1 MATCWK
7 WSSGFGKWT
16 RGILRL
22 EEILLMLT
30 EVGPARGT
38 SGPTD
43 AIMCALISGSGGLR
57 RGTARAHIPKLLG
70 RDAGAYAT
78 RGAGLLK
85 ETRPQ
90 GAFWCATIAPCA
102 RGKRGGSEWL
112 GWNTFACSDWP
123 TWGGGPSCRLMWL
136 ICLIVVHFALSS
148 REIRRISK

>member
-7 WSSGFGKWT
+7 WISGFGKWT

-78 RGAGLLK
+78 RGAGLLN
-85 ETRPQ
+85 ETRPR
-90 GAFWCATIAPCA
+90 GAFGA
-102 RGKRGGSEWL
+102 RQSHLVRVGRGASPSG
-112 GWNTFACSDWP
+112 
-123 TWGGGPSCRLMWL
+123 WGGTRSPALIGPRGYVAPLVGLCG
-136 ICLIVVHFALSS
+136 
-148 REIRRISK
+148 